1 MEWII
6 FPTILFAIIGLTI
19 LVVKSDKSSVRR
31 AVEEKGS
38 EVVDIDTTY
47 DFILRNF
54 KYKVTFRT
62 KNGGQAQ
69 EDCRVSFF
77 LGVIWADKD
86 SFLKWLV
93 P

>member
-19 LVVKSDKSSVRR
+19 LVVKNDKSSIRR
-31 AVEEKGS
+31 AVEEKGGK
-38 EVVDIDTTY
+38 VVDINTTY
-47 DFILRNF
+47 DFVLRNF

-62 KNGGQAQ
+62 NEGGQAQ
-69 EDCRVSFF
+69 ENCRVSLS